1 MKRFLTILLLLL
13 IITGCS
19 NGNDNKLKWFTTQDK
34 AINQG
39 IKDGDL
45 NTKENIVGEMKE
57 NGEIFVF
64 YKLEEEN
71 KDIVIG
77 IANIAKQNGKYAWY
91 RESANIGIKSGN
103 NPSTPVSWD
112 TETQSG
118 KKFTAY
124 TGTAEDKN
132 IPIETEGG
140 EVTPKI
146 NEKFGV
152 YYYIE
157 PRK

>member
-1 MKRFLTILLLLL
+1 MKRVLTILLLLL

-19 NGNDNKLKWFTTQDK
+19 NGNDNKLKWFTTQDQ

-45 NTKENIVGEMKE
+45 NTKENIDGEMKE
-57 NGEIFVF
+57 NGETFVF